1 MKKILTLLFILLI
14 ARASSAY
21 MGYKGYSE
29 LPEPLPT
36 SEGELIFQE
45 SGCVLCH
52 GIQGD
57 GDGFLASGLDP
68 KPRNFTSYEEM
79 QNLPDLQMAE
89 AIKNGIPGTAMPSH
103 NFTDHQI
110 EELIVYLRSLL
121 AESYL
126 TINMCITD
134 EYIIDSKKEN
144 GQFRVEADN
153 PDLIQ
158 VKTEGKYIH
167 VTAKSLRPFL
177 TSNKKVTRTHIKVI
191 EKDDSV
197 SLITVR
203 LHRCM
208 R

>member
-1 MKKILTLLFILLI
+1 MKKILTVCFILL
-14 ARASSAY
+14 ATQQASAY
-21 MGYKGYSE
+21 MGYKGYSQ

-36 SEGELIFQE
+36 SEGELIYQE

-57 GDGFLASGLDP
+57 GDGFLAGGLDP

-79 QNLPDLQMAE
+79 RNLPDLQMAE
-89 AIKNGIPGTAMPSH
+89 AIKNGIPGTAMPKH
-103 NFTDHQI
+103 DFTEHQI

-126 TINMCITD
+126 TINMCVTD
-134 EYIIDSKKEN
+134 EYIIDSKKES

-158 VKTEGKYIH
+158 VKTKGKHIH
-167 VTAKSLRPFL
+167 VTTKSLRPFL
-177 TSNKKVTRTHIKVI
+177 TSNKKVTRTYIKVI
-191 EKDDSV
+191 EKDNSV
-197 SLITVR
+197 SLIAVR